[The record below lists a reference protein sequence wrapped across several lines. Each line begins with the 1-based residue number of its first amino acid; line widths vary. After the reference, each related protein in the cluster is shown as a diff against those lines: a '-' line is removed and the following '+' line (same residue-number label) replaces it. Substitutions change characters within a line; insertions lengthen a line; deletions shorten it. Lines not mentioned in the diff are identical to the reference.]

1 MLNVFERVEEKYLL
15 TPDKYHQLLKKID
28 SHLVRDNY
36 FQTTICNIYF
46 DSSENDLIINS
57 LEKPLFKEKVRLR
70 SYGIP
75 NLKDEVFL
83 EIKSKYKG
91 IVGKRRIKL
100 TLEEFNNFLKTK
112 KLLNSSQIARELT
125 YLFDYYQLKPNY
137 YIAYDRESYVG
148 VDDSGL
154 RITFDTN
161 LRSRREDLALEYGDA
176 GKRFFDDDIYIME
189 IKTLNALPLWLSKTL
204 SDLNIYPATFSK
216 YGSIYQ
222 KEREAYVC

>member
-1 MLNVFERVEEKYLL
+1 MINVFERVEEKYLL

-28 SHLVRDNY
+28 NHLVKDNY

-57 LEKPLFKEKVRLR
+57 LEKPMFKEKVRLR

-100 TLEEFNNFLKTK
+100 TLEEFNNFLKT
-112 KLLNSSQIARELT
+112 LNN
-125 YLFDYYQLKPNY
+125 F
-137 YIAYDRESYVG
+137 
-148 VDDSGL
+148 
-154 RITFDTN
+154 
-161 LRSRREDLALEYGDA
+161 
-176 GKRFFDDDIYIME
+176 
-189 IKTLNALPLWLSKTL
+189 
-204 SDLNIYPATFSK
+204 
-216 YGSIYQ
+216 
-222 KEREAYVC
+222 